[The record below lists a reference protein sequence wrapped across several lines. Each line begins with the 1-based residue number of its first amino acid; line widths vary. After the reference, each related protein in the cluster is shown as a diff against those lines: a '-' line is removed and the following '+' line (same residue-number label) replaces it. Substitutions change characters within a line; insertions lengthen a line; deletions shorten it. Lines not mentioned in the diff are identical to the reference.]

1 MTAPGCRAREPGILT
16 LVAARRASK
25 LLLVAV
31 GAMALAGCSA
41 GQAVP
46 PTTTHVAHGTI
57 RGILLWQPGDPFVL
71 SRPMAGTI
79 YIEFK
84 VNDALEAIIVPVGKN
99 GTFSRSVT
107 PGTYK
112 VLPTSHTGCI
122 SGPITVDV
130 LAGKIDTVKV
140 ICGSK

>member
-1 MTAPGCRAREPGILT
+1 MTAPGCRSVNLASLR
-16 LVAARRASK
+16 LVATRRTSK
-25 LLLVAV
+25 LWLVAV

-41 GQAVP
+41 GQTVA

-112 VLPTSHTGCI
+112 VLPTSHPVAYPVRSPWTCWQARSI
-122 SGPITVDV
+122 RSR
-130 LAGKIDTVKV
+130 
-140 ICGSK
+140 